1 MRKKQSD
8 YIVLILMLIGIS
20 VLFYPFFKMSLL
32 VEKTN
37 QVEFVFDSG
46 SDDLD
51 RSEKLSKI
59 QPPTLKQIMKMDT
72 TVTYESILKIPSL
85 KKNLIISNDTTDSSF
100 FTGVVNM
107 YPKRNPLKDNIV
119 ILGHHLS
126 DSGLLLGDVGKLKI
140 GDKLILEK
148 AEGEYQYSVIDVYIT
163 DETKVSVLETSESPK
178 LTMITCDKPTYT
190 DKRMIVEANL
200 IDVKKNKKI
209 ARDVNDKK
217 LFLETVPIKYANLN
231 TVNNKN
237 NMIWLLFLYS
247 IIIILVVKV
256 FL

>member
-1 MRKKQSD
+1 
-8 YIVLILMLIGIS
+8 
-20 VLFYPFFKMSLL
+20 
-32 VEKTN
+32 
-37 QVEFVFDSG
+37 
-46 SDDLD
+46 
-51 RSEKLSKI
+51 
-59 QPPTLKQIMKMDT
+59 
-72 TVTYESILKIPSL
+72 
-85 KKNLIISNDTTDSSF
+85 
-100 FTGVVNM
+100 M

-148 AEGEYQYSVIDVYIT
+148 AEGEYQYSVSDVYIT